1 MFMKTSP
8 SLACL
13 LLMITGC
20 STAVKYDQKLASSP
34 PKPADY
40 PICVYAENTRVPRP
54 FEVIGTMHV
63 SDKPFTVFGGTLD
76 GVVTTLREN
85 ARQKGADAV
94 QLTTLKTPEF
104 STPHYRADANFL
116 RFTDPWDSVA
126 VTEEELRAY
135 FKSQAATLDPIE
147 GIWLVNDPSQSRV
160 GIMQNSSKPRR
171 DFIAF
176 ILDTKN
182 LSWHPGDKKLDLARG
197 ERPGVYRGRFYLDD
211 YQGVNIAFVF
221 RVPPGNQI
229 VVPTTEGRPPLIL
242 TRVENDRGN

>member
-1 MFMKTSP
+1 MLMKT
-8 SLACL
+8 LAWFPCL
-13 LLMITGC
+13 LLLLTGC
-20 STAVKYDQKLASSP
+20 STAVKYDQKLAPGP

-40 PICVYAENTRVPRP
+40 PIYVYAENTPVPRP

-63 SDKPFTVFGGTLD
+63 GDKPFTVFGGTLD
-76 GVVTTLREN
+76 GVVNTLQEN

-94 QLTTLKTPEF
+94 KLTSLKSPEF

-116 RFTDPWDSVA
+116 RFTDPWDAVA
-126 VTEEELRAY
+126 VSEEELHAY
-135 FKSQAATLDPIE
+135 FKAQAATLDPIE
-147 GIWLVNDPSQSRV
+147 GIWLVNDPAHSRV
-160 GIMQNSSKPRR
+160 GIMQNNSKPRR

-211 YQGVNIAFVF
+211 YQGVNLAFVL

-229 VVPTTEGRPPLIL
+229 IIPTSEGRPPLIL
-242 TRVENDRGN
+242 TRVENDRSN